1 VLDLAGFSSIHL
13 TLPLWHLP
21 LGISFFTFSAISY
34 LIDIYRGEVKF
45 DRNPMNTALYI
56 SFFPKLL
63 AGPIVQYRHMAEQIA
78 DRTITMDKAAGG
90 IQSFVI
96 GLGKKVLIANTL
108 GTVADQI
115 FAIPSNDLTT
125 SLSWLG
131 IVCYTLQIYF
141 DFSGYSDMA
150 IGIGRM
156 AGFDF
161 LENFNYPYISQSIRE
176 FWRRWHISLSTWF
189 RDYLYIPLGGNRH
202 KPARTYLNLM
212 IVFFLCGLWHGAG
225 WTFVVWG
232 VWHGI
237 FMSVEHTRFGDIIK
251 RTWSPV
257 RHVYALVVVMIGWVL
272 FRSETFSY
280 AVVYLKAMFGFAS
293 GNGLEYFAGMY
304 VSRLVLFVLL
314 VALIGAV
321 PLFPTLTRLKDEIV
335 QASQAKGRIITDI
348 VALSSPLVTL
358 VFLGSVFVASAMS
371 LSGASNNPFI
381 YFRF

>member
-1 VLDLAGFSSIHL
+1 
-13 TLPLWHLP
+13 
-21 LGISFFTFSAISY
+21 
-34 LIDIYRGEVKF
+34 
-45 DRNPMNTALYI
+45 MNTALYI